1 LKSKAHLITDVRKRK
16 NLTHLQSVLLFKDS
30 SGVVIV
36 PMQTGLLLSL
46 IDLDKFREPRTLMN
60 ILSPSEPQLLQP
72 LQRQRPA
79 LVLVAALLLS
89 SPAFGRNVIIFVAD
103 GLRNGS
109 VSQADAPT
117 LYALRQLGVNF
128 QNSHAVF
135 PTFTTPNAAAIA
147 TGHYLGDTGDF
158 SNTLFVGFPIP
169 QRNGIQVANTVTPFI
184 ENDAVLGCVDEH
196 FLCNF
201 LNEETLLAVAH
212 KSGFATAAIG
222 KLGPTLIQDI
232 AAGCA
237 KDGSIALPD
246 TVIIDDMTGKE
257 GGVPLDPKIA
267 SELKDAGLDLIAPDR
282 SNGRPKTQE
291 DNGSPGNSDKPG
303 TLMPNLKQQQFFA
316 DALTKAILP
325 GFLKSGKSFVVVFW
339 SRDPDGTQHN
349 QGDSLNSLRP
359 GINGPTSIASIK
371 NADANLKQIVD
382 FVSNTPG
389 LAAETDLFVTSDHGF
404 STIGKYELDADGKQ
418 IVNSYA
424 ASQTY
429 KDGSER
435 REVPAGFLPPGFVAI
450 DLAHFLNLP
459 LFDPDKIITV
469 DGQKSYKRVN
479 PEAPNSEAS
488 EQRPASGDGLIGG
501 TGALAPADVKVV
513 VAANGGSDL
522 VYLPS
527 KDSELLEKIVGF
539 LSAQDYVSGLFTD
552 PDYGPIK
559 GALTLDD
566 INLKGLALLPTPAL
580 VINFRS
586 FATETANP
594 LMNAVTLCDTTLQQ
608 GQGMHGSFSRADT
621 FNCMIAVGPDFKQHF
636 LDLAPVSNVDL
647 AKTFARILKL
657 ELPLRGR
664 LEGRILNE
672 ALKGGP
678 DNVAFETKSI
688 KSEPAGNGQVTKLN
702 YQLVGK
708 TKYFDAAG
716 FPARSVG
723 LDDYR
728 P

>member
-1 LKSKAHLITDVRKRK
+1 MKP
-16 NLTHLQSVLLFKDS
+16 F
-30 SGVVIV
+30 
-36 PMQTGLLLSL
+36 
-46 IDLDKFREPRTLMN
+46 
-60 ILSPSEPQLLQP
+60 SPSEPQLLQRF
-72 LQRQRPA
+72 QRQRA
-79 LVLVAALLLS
+79 ASVFAAALLLS
-89 SPAFGRNVIIFVAD
+89 SSGFGRNVIIFVAD

-109 VSQADAPT
+109 VNQAEAPT
-117 LYALRQLGVNF
+117 LSALRELGVNF

-169 QRNGIQVANTVTPFI
+169 QRTGIQVPNTVTPFI

-201 LNEETLLAVAH
+201 LNEETLMAVAR

-237 KDGSIALPD
+237 KEGSIAFPD

-257 GGVPLDPKIA
+257 GGVPLDPKVA
-267 SELKDAGLDLIAPDR
+267 SELKEAGLDLIAPDR
-282 SNGRPKTQE
+282 SNGHPKTQD

-303 TLMPNLKQQQFFA
+303 TLLPNLKQQQFFV

-349 QGDSLNSLRP
+349 QGDSLNRLRP
-359 GINGPTSIASIK
+359 GINGPTSIASVK

-382 FVSNTPG
+382 FINNTPG
-389 LAAETDLFVTSDHGF
+389 LEAETDLFVTSDHGF
-404 STIGKYELDADGKQ
+404 STISKYELDSDGKQ
-418 IVNSYA
+418 VMNSYA

-429 KDGSER
+429 KDASGR

-459 LFDPDKIITV
+459 LFDPDKIIKV
-469 DGQKSYKRVN
+469 DGQKGYKRVN
-479 PEAPNSEAS
+479 PEDPNSETS
-488 EQRPASGDGLIGG
+488 EQRPAFGDGLIGG
-501 TGALAPADVKVV
+501 TGALASSGAKLV

-522 VYLPS
+522 VYLPT
-527 KDSELLEKIVGF
+527 KDSQLLEKIVEF
-539 LSAQDYVSGLFTD
+539 LTAQDYVSGLFTD

-559 GALTLDD
+559 SALTLDD
-566 INLKGLALLPTPAL
+566 INLKGLAVLPTPAL

-586 FATETANP
+586 FATDSANP
-594 LMNAVTLCDTTLQQ
+594 LMSAVTLCDTTLQQ

-621 FNCMIAVGPDFKQHF
+621 FNCMIAFGPDFKEHF

-664 LEGRILNE
+664 LEGRILSE

-678 DNVAFETKSI
+678 DNIAFETKSI
-688 KSEPAGNGQVTKLN
+688 KSEPAGNGQVTRLN
-702 YQLVGK
+702 YQQVGK

-716 FPARSVG
+716 FAGRSVG
-723 LDDYR
+723 LDQQADTASNR
-728 P
+728 L

>member
-1 LKSKAHLITDVRKRK
+1 MNV
-16 NLTHLQSVLLFKDS
+16 
-30 SGVVIV
+30 
-36 PMQTGLLLSL
+36 LSL
-46 IDLDKFREPRTLMN
+46 A
-60 ILSPSEPQLLQP
+60 EPQLSQR
-72 LQRQRPA
+72 LQRQCAA
-79 LVLVAALLLS
+79 LVFATALLLS
-89 SPAFGRNVIIFVAD
+89 SSAFGRNVIIFVAD

-109 VSQADAPT
+109 VNQGDAPT
-117 LYALRQLGVNF
+117 IYALRQLGVDF

-147 TGHYLGDTGDF
+147 TGHYLGDTGDY

-169 QRNGIQVANTVTPFI
+169 QRTGIQVPNTVTPFI

-196 FLCNF
+196 FRCNF
-201 LNEETLLAVAH
+201 LNEETLLAIAH

-237 KDGSIALPD
+237 KDGSMALGD
-246 TVIIDDMTGKE
+246 TVIIDDMTGKD
-257 GGVPLDPKIA
+257 GGVPLDPNIA
-267 SELKDAGLDLIAPDR
+267 SELKDAGLDPIAPDR
-282 SNGRPKTQE
+282 SNGHPKTQE

-316 DALTKAILP
+316 DVLTQAILP

-349 QGDSLNSLRP
+349 HGDSLNKLRP

-371 NADANLKQIVD
+371 NADANLKQIVT
-382 FVSNTPG
+382 FVNSTPG
-389 LAAETDLFVTSDHGF
+389 LAADTDLFVTSDHGF
-404 STIGKYELDADGKQ
+404 SSISKYELDADGKHV
-418 IVNSYA
+418 VNSYA

-429 KDGSER
+429 KDASGR

-469 DGQKSYKRVN
+469 DGQKGYRHVN
-479 PEAPNSEAS
+479 PEGPNNETS
-488 EQRPASGDGLIGG
+488 EQRPVSGDGLIGG
-501 TGALAPADVKVV
+501 TGTLEPADAKLV

-522 VYLPS
+522 VYLPT
-527 KDSELLEKIVGF
+527 KDSQLLEKIVEF
-539 LSAQDYVSGLFTD
+539 LTAQDYVSGLFTD
-552 PDYGPIK
+552 PDYGAIK

-566 INLKGLALLPTPAL
+566 INLKGLAVLPTPAV

-586 FATETANP
+586 FAIDSANP
-594 LMNAVTLCDTTLQQ
+594 LMSAVTLCDTTLQQ

-621 FNCMIAVGPDFKQHF
+621 LNCMVAFGPDFKQHF
-636 LDLAPVSNVDL
+636 LDLAPVSNVDI
-647 AKTFARILKL
+647 AKTLAGILRL

-664 LEGRILNE
+664 LEGRILTE
-672 ALKGGP
+672 ALKGRP
-678 DNVAFETKSI
+678 DKIAFETKSI
-688 KSEPAGNGQVTKLN
+688 KSAPAVNGQVSKLA

-716 FPARSVG
+716 FPGRSIG
-723 LDDYR
+723 LDEQTSSTSNSQEPCDFVSIQQW
-728 P
+728 

>member
-1 LKSKAHLITDVRKRK
+1 M
-16 NLTHLQSVLLFKDS
+16 N
-30 SGVVIV
+30 
-36 PMQTGLLLSL
+36 LLSL
-46 IDLDKFREPRTLMN
+46 SETP
-60 ILSPSEPQLLQP
+60 LS
-72 LQRQRPA
+72 QRLRKQRA
-79 LVLVAALLLS
+79 AFVFATALLLS
-89 SPAFGRNVIIFVAD
+89 SSAFGRNVVIFVAD

-109 VSQADAPT
+109 VNQGDAPT
-117 LYALRQLGVNF
+117 TYALRQLGVDF

-147 TGHYLGDTGDF
+147 TGHYLGDTGDY

-169 QRNGIQVANTVTPFI
+169 QRTGIQVPNTVTPFI

-196 FLCNF
+196 FRCNF
-201 LNEETLLAVAH
+201 LNEESLLAIAH

-237 KDGSIALPD
+237 KDGSIALGD
-246 TVIIDDMTGKE
+246 TVIIDDMTGKD
-257 GGVPLDPKIA
+257 GGVPLDPNIA

-282 SNGRPKTQE
+282 SNGHPKTQE

-303 TLMPNLKQQQFFA
+303 TLMPNLKQQKFFA
-316 DALTKAILP
+316 DVLTQAILP

-349 QGDSLNSLRP
+349 QGDSLNKLRP

-371 NADANLKQIVD
+371 NADANLKQIVT
-382 FVSNTPG
+382 FVNSTPG

-404 STIGKYELDADGKQ
+404 SSISKYELDAEGKHV
-418 IVNSYA
+418 VNSYA

-429 KDGSER
+429 KDARGR

-469 DGQKSYKRVN
+469 DGQKRYGHVN
-479 PEAPNSEAS
+479 PEGPNNETS
-488 EQRPASGDGLIGG
+488 EQRPVSGDGLIGG
-501 TGALAPADVKVV
+501 TGTLVPADAKLVI
-513 VAANGGSDL
+513 AANGGSDL
-522 VYLPS
+522 VYLPT
-527 KDSELLEKIVGF
+527 KDSQLLEKIVEF
-539 LSAQDYVSGLFTD
+539 LTARDYVSGLFTD
-552 PDYGPIK
+552 PDYGAIK

-566 INLKGLALLPTPAL
+566 INLKGLAVLPTPAL

-586 FATETANP
+586 FAIDSANP
-594 LMNAVTLCDTTLQQ
+594 LMSAVTLCDTTLQQ

-621 FNCMIAVGPDFKQHF
+621 LNCMVAFGPDFKQHF
-636 LDLAPVSNVDL
+636 LDLAPVSNVDI
-647 AKTFARILKL
+647 AKTLAGILRL

-664 LEGRILNE
+664 LEGRILSE

-678 DNVAFETKSI
+678 DNIAFETKSI
-688 KSEPAGNGQVTKLN
+688 KSAPAVNGQVSKLA

-716 FPARSVG
+716 FPGRSIG
-723 LDDYR
+723 LDEQTSGTSNSQ
-728 P
+728 

>member
-1 LKSKAHLITDVRKRK
+1 
-16 NLTHLQSVLLFKDS
+16 
-30 SGVVIV
+30 
-36 PMQTGLLLSL
+36 M
-46 IDLDKFREPRTLMN
+46 KFNEPRTCMN
-60 ILSPSEPQLLQP
+60 VLSPIEHQL
-72 LQRQRPA
+72 RQR
-79 LVLVAALLLS
+79 LQKQSAAVVFAAVLLLS
-89 SPAFGRNVIIFVAD
+89 SSAIGRNVIIFVAD

-109 VSQADAPT
+109 VNQGDAPT
-117 LYALRQLGVNF
+117 LSVLRQIGVDF

-169 QRNGIQVANTVTPFI
+169 QRTGIQVPDTVTPFI

-212 KSGFATAAIG
+212 KSGLATAAIG

-237 KDGSIALPD
+237 KEGSMAFPD

-257 GGVPLDPKIA
+257 GGVLLDPKIA
-267 SELKDAGLDLIAPDR
+267 SELKEAGLDLIAPDR
-282 SNGRPKTQE
+282 SNGHPKTQD

-303 TLMPNLKQQQFFA
+303 ALLPNLKQQQFFV

-325 GFLKSGKSFVVVFW
+325 GFLKSGKSFVVLFW

-349 QGDSLNSLRP
+349 QGDSLNKLRP
-359 GINGPTSIASIK
+359 GINGPTSIASVK

-382 FVSNTPG
+382 FINNTPR

-404 STIGKYELDADGKQ
+404 STISKYELGTDSKQ
-418 IVNSYA
+418 VVNSYA

-429 KDGSER
+429 KDASGR
-435 REVPAGFLPPGFVAI
+435 REVRAGFLPPGFVAI

-459 LFDPDKIITV
+459 LFDPDRIITV
-469 DGQKSYKRVN
+469 DGQKGYKRVN
-479 PEAPNSEAS
+479 PEGPNSETS
-488 EQRPASGDGLIGG
+488 EQRPAFGDGLIGG
-501 TGALAPADVKVV
+501 TGTLASADAKLV

-522 VYLPS
+522 VYLPT
-527 KDSELLEKIVGF
+527 KDSQLLEKIVEF
-539 LSAQDYVSGLFTD
+539 LTAQDYVSGLFTD

-559 GALTLDD
+559 GALTLED
-566 INLKGLALLPTPAL
+566 INLKGLAVLPTPAL

-586 FATETANP
+586 FATDSANP
-594 LMNAVTLCDTTLQQ
+594 LMSAVTLCDTTLQQ
-608 GQGMHGSFSRADT
+608 GQGMHGSFNRADT
-621 FNCMIAVGPDFKQHF
+621 FNCMIAFGPDFKQHF

-647 AKTFARILKL
+647 AKTLARILKL

-664 LEGRILNE
+664 LEGRILSE

-678 DNVAFETKSI
+678 DNIAFETKSI
-688 KSEPAGNGQVTKLN
+688 ESEPAGNGEVTKLN

-716 FPARSVG
+716 FPGRSVG
-723 LDDYR
+723 LDEQTR
-728 P
+728 GTTNGGRNQEAF

>member
-1 LKSKAHLITDVRKRK
+1 M
-16 NLTHLQSVLLFKDS
+16 N
-30 SGVVIV
+30 
-36 PMQTGLLLSL
+36 LLSL
-46 IDLDKFREPRTLMN
+46 SETP
-60 ILSPSEPQLLQP
+60 LS
-72 LQRQRPA
+72 QRLRKQRA
-79 LVLVAALLLS
+79 AFVFATALLLS
-89 SPAFGRNVIIFVAD
+89 SSAFGRNVVIFVAD

-109 VSQADAPT
+109 VNQGDAPT
-117 LYALRQLGVNF
+117 IYALRQLGVDF

-147 TGHYLGDTGDF
+147 TGHYLGDTGDY

-169 QRNGIQVANTVTPFI
+169 QRTGIQVPNTVTPFI

-196 FLCNF
+196 FRCNF
-201 LNEETLLAVAH
+201 LNEESLLAIAH

-237 KDGSIALPD
+237 KDGSIALGD
-246 TVIIDDMTGKE
+246 TVIIDDMTGKD
-257 GGVPLDPKIA
+257 GGVPLDPNIA

-282 SNGRPKTQE
+282 SNGHPKTQE

-303 TLMPNLKQQQFFA
+303 TLMPNLKQQKFFA
-316 DALTKAILP
+316 DVLTQAILP

-349 QGDSLNSLRP
+349 QGDSLNKLRP

-371 NADANLKQIVD
+371 NADANLKQIVT
-382 FVSNTPG
+382 FVNSTPG

-404 STIGKYELDADGKQ
+404 SSISKYELDAEGKHV
-418 IVNSYA
+418 VNSYA

-429 KDGSER
+429 KDARGR

-469 DGQKSYKRVN
+469 DGQKRYGHVN
-479 PEAPNSEAS
+479 PEGPNNETS
-488 EQRPASGDGLIGG
+488 EQRPVSGDGLIGG
-501 TGALAPADVKVV
+501 TGTLVPADAKLVI
-513 VAANGGSDL
+513 AANGGSDL
-522 VYLPS
+522 VYLPT
-527 KDSELLEKIVGF
+527 KDSQLLEKIVEF
-539 LSAQDYVSGLFTD
+539 LTARDYVSGLFTD
-552 PDYGPIK
+552 PDYGAIK

-566 INLKGLALLPTPAL
+566 INLKGLAVLPTPAL

-586 FATETANP
+586 FAIDSANP
-594 LMNAVTLCDTTLQQ
+594 LMSAVTLCDTTLQQ

-621 FNCMIAVGPDFKQHF
+621 LNCMVAFGPDFKQHF
-636 LDLAPVSNVDL
+636 LDLAPVSNVDI
-647 AKTFARILKL
+647 AKTLAGILRL

-664 LEGRILNE
+664 LEGRILSE

-678 DNVAFETKSI
+678 DNIAFETKSI
-688 KSEPAGNGQVTKLN
+688 KSAPAVNGQVSKLA

-716 FPARSVG
+716 FPGRSIG
-723 LDDYR
+723 LDEQTSGTSNSQ
-728 P
+728 

>member
-1 LKSKAHLITDVRKRK
+1 MNV
-16 NLTHLQSVLLFKDS
+16 
-30 SGVVIV
+30 
-36 PMQTGLLLSL
+36 LSL
-46 IDLDKFREPRTLMN
+46 
-60 ILSPSEPQLLQP
+60 SELRFSQR
-72 LQRQRPA
+72 LQRQCGA
-79 LVLVAALLLS
+79 LVFATALLLS
-89 SPAFGRNVIIFVAD
+89 SLAFGRNVIIFVAD

-109 VSQADAPT
+109 VNQGDAPT
-117 LYALRQLGVNF
+117 LYALRQLGVDF

-169 QRNGIQVANTVTPFI
+169 QRTGIQVPSTVTPFI

-201 LNEETLLAVAH
+201 LNEETLLAIAR

-237 KDGSIALPD
+237 KDGSIAPGD
-246 TVIIDDMTGKE
+246 TVIIDDMTGRD
-257 GGVPLDPKIA
+257 GGVPLDPKVA
-267 SELKDAGLDLIAPDR
+267 SELKDAGLAPIAPDR
-282 SNGRPKTQE
+282 SNGHRKTQE
-291 DNGSPGNSDKPG
+291 DNGNSGNSDKPG
-303 TLMPNLKQQQFFA
+303 TLMPNLQQQQFFV

-325 GFLKSGKSFVVVFW
+325 GFLQSGKSFVVVFW

-349 QGDSLNSLRP
+349 QGDSFNKLRP
-359 GINGPTSIASIK
+359 GINGPTSLASIK
-371 NADANLKQIVD
+371 NADANLKQIVT
-382 FVSNTPG
+382 FVNSTPG

-404 STIGKYELDADGKQ
+404 SCISKHELNADGRQ
-418 IVNSYA
+418 VVTSYA

-429 KDGSER
+429 KDASGRS
-435 REVPAGFLPPGFVAI
+435 EVPTGFLPPGFVAI

-459 LFDPDKIITV
+459 LFDPDTTINV
-469 DGQKSYKRVN
+469 DGQKGYRRVN
-479 PEAPNSEAS
+479 QEGPNSKTSA
-488 EQRPASGDGLIGG
+488 QRPVAGNGLIGG
-501 TGALAPADVKVV
+501 TGALAPADAKVV

-522 VYLPS
+522 VYLPT
-527 KDSELLEKIVGF
+527 KDSQLLEKIVEF
-539 LSAQDYVSGLFTD
+539 LTGRDYVSGLFTD

-586 FATETANP
+586 FAADSAHP
-594 LMNAVTLCDTTLQQ
+594 LMSAVTLCDTILQQ

-621 FNCMIAVGPDFKQHF
+621 FNCMVAFGPDFKKHF

-647 AKTFARILKL
+647 AKTLARILRL

-664 LEGRILNE
+664 LEGRILSE
-672 ALKGGP
+672 ALEGGP
-678 DNVAFETKSI
+678 DNIAFETKSI
-688 KSEPAGNGQVTKLN
+688 ESAPAVNGQVTKLN

-716 FPARSVG
+716 FPGRSIG
-723 LDDYR
+723 LDEQTGGTSNSQ
-728 P
+728 